1 METQPFYKST
11 LEPVSMWSRLTGH
24 RSEKNAIIEI
34 NNLLSEKP
42 VLEITSE
49 DIQAILNNYQLNLY
63 TDFTDGSL
71 RELYKTYLRYCF
83 DDNHLDE
90 DEIKRLKHLKRLL
103 GLSEQ
108 DVEMAH
114 HRVCQEIYERE
125 LDAALEDLRL
135 DEKERRFLRNLQ
147 TRLQLPPQVAHRLY
161 QHKAQTII
169 IQFIKGAIADERL
182 SPEEEHE
189 LQTLIDHLQV
199 DLKLDEA
206 TQKQLAKYRLLWQ
219 VENGDVPT
227 IFVPIKLQRQEHCY
241 FLADAVWYDD
251 RRAASKQK
259 PAEKPLR
266 TQLQEGDYWKPSAE
280 PITPD
285 ATGTP
290 PATGKLYLTNERLLY
305 RSGNQEKSIRL
316 SSIVNFQAYADGML
330 IAKDKGKNTIL
341 SMKDQ
346 ADVLAILLGRVLRD
360 LK

>member
-1 METQPFYKST
+1 
-11 LEPVSMWSRLTGH
+11 MWSKLTGQ

-42 VLEITSE
+42 LLEITPE
-49 DIQAILNNYQLNLY
+49 DIQVILNAYPLNLY
-63 TDFTDGSL
+63 TDFKDGSL

-125 LDAALEDLRL
+125 LDTALEDLRL
-135 DEKERRFLRNLQ
+135 DEKERRFLSNLQ
-147 TRLQLPPQVAHRLY
+147 TRLQLPRQVANQLY

-169 IQFIKGAIADERL
+169 FQFIKGAIADERL

-199 DLKLDEA
+199 EPKLDEA

-219 VENGDVPT
+219 VENGDIPT
-227 IFVPIKLQRQEHCY
+227 IFVPVKLQSQEQCY

-251 RRAASKQK
+251 RSTARKK
-259 PAEKPLR
+259 PAVKSLR
-266 TQLQEGDYWKPSAE
+266 SQLQEGDYWKTSSE
-280 PITPD
+280 LITPN
-285 ATGTP
+285 ATGTQ
-290 PATGKLYLTNERLLY
+290 PAMGKLYLTNERLLY
-305 RSGNQEKSIRL
+305 RTADQEKSVRL
-316 SSIVNFQAYADGML
+316 SSIVSFQAYADGLL
-330 IAKDKGKNTIL
+330 ISKDKGKNTIL
-341 SMKDQ
+341 AMKEQ

>member
-11 LEPVSMWSRLTGH
+11 LEPVSVWNKLTGH

-49 DIQAILNNYQLNLY
+49 DIQEILDIYQLNLY
-63 TDFTDGSL
+63 TDFKDGSL

-90 DEIKRLKHLKRLL
+90 DEIQRLKHLKRLL

-125 LDAALEDLRL
+125 LDAALEDNRL
-135 DEKERRFLRNLQ
+135 DAKERRFLRHLQ
-147 TRLQLPPQVAHRLY
+147 TQLQLPRPVAHRLY
-161 QHKAQTII
+161 KHKAQTII

-182 SPEEEHE
+182 SPEEENE
-189 LQTLIDHLQV
+189 LQTLCDHLQV
-199 DLKLDEA
+199 APQLDEI

-219 VENGDVPT
+219 VENGDIPP
-227 IFVPIKLQRQEHCY
+227 IFVPIKLQREERCY

-251 RRAASKQK
+251 FKYPKRIPEGKS
-259 PAEKPLR
+259 LR
-266 TQLQEGDYWKPSAE
+266 TKLQEGTYWKPLPERIVPEVS
-280 PITPD
+280 
-285 ATGTP
+285 TP
-290 PATGKLYLTNERLLY
+290 PAIGKLYLTNERLIY
-305 RSGNQEKSIRL
+305 RVAEQEKSIRL
-316 SSIVNFQAYADGML
+316 ATITDFQAYSDGL
-330 IAKDKGKNTIL
+330 CIFKDKGKNTIL
-341 SMKDQ
+341 AMKEQ